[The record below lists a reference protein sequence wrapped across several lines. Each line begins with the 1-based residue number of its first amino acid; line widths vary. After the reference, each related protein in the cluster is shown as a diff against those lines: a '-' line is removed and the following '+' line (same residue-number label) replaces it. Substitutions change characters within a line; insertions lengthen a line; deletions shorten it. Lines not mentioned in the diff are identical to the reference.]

1 MGSTS
6 YTAVVYTQ
14 GKDMSGFEDD
24 FGEMVESGPP
34 SDDIKDLLEPL
45 AVEHT
50 EVIVPEL
57 LTQEEDQTKE
67 PDVEAETVA
76 ELHVEVP
83 IIAEEPKEKEEPL
96 VIKEWREKQIEHL
109 KVKDEEEEV
118 AKNDLK
124 AQAAK
129 ELEDWYA
136 QNEVSIE
143 KMGATN
149 RESMNSGEKLFVA
162 EMEPVEPGTEWERVA
177 KLCDFNPNTAKNVKD
192 VSRLRSMIL
201 QLKQGPVAD

>member
-1 MGSTS
+1 MSIIVKQFRPPIVKPVYVAVVAAASLSTS

-50 EVIVPEL
+50 EDIVPEL

-76 ELHVEVP
+76 GKTH
-83 IIAEEPKEKEEPL
+83 L
-96 VIKEWREKQIEHL
+96 V
-109 KVKDEEEEV
+109 
-118 AKNDLK
+118 
-124 AQAAK
+124 
-129 ELEDWYA
+129 
-136 QNEVSIE
+136 
-143 KMGATN
+143 
-149 RESMNSGEKLFVA
+149 
-162 EMEPVEPGTEWERVA
+162 
-177 KLCDFNPNTAKNVKD
+177 
-192 VSRLRSMIL
+192 
-201 QLKQGPVAD
+201 